1 VGLPAPG
8 STGAGG
14 RRHRGLSAPGPN
26 IRAMPTAPPSRL
38 PTRTAPAAAP
48 GAAVRAALRARV
60 LARIPDL
67 LVPPEAGGPTAPLAG
82 GHRPKPAGLCAACR
96 GPARSGFTRCFHCD
110 LHAESAPGLLAD
122 AVAPIAYAPKG
133 GPLARDLWL
142 YKSGRPGAGEAA
154 TGLLALLL
162 MYLHDH
168 RGHAWRR
175 AGLPPPTHVSVVPTG
190 RGRPGPHPLQ
200 ALAAR
205 YLALPWANLTQRP
218 GADAWGRCLDPERF
232 QLRRPLEG
240 ARVLLLDDTWVSGG
254 AAQSAAVAL
263 KLGGCR
269 SVVTVVLGRHVA
281 AGVLPA
287 AATRLAAG
295 AGARLVNRL

>member
-1 VGLPAPG
+1 
-8 STGAGG
+8 
-14 RRHRGLSAPGPN
+14 
-26 IRAMPTAPPSRL
+26 MPTAPPTPL
-38 PTRTAPAAAP
+38 PARAAPAAAP
-48 GAAVRAALRARV
+48 DAGAVQAALRARV

-67 LVPPEAGGPTAPLAG
+67 LVPPEAAGLTALLG
-82 GHRPKPAGLCAACR
+82 GHRHTPAGLCAACR
-96 GPARSGFTRCFHCD
+96 GPVRHGFTRCFHCD

-142 YKSGRPGAGEAA
+142 YKSGRPGAAQAGA
-154 TGLLALLL
+154 GLLALLL
-162 MYLHDH
+162 MYLHAQH
-168 RGHAWRR
+168 GRALPR
-175 AGLPPPTHVSVVPTG
+175 AGLPAPTHVCVVPTG

-205 YLALPWANLTQRP
+205 YLALPWVKLVQRP

-232 QLRRPLEG
+232 ELREPRGG

-281 AGVLPA
+281 AGDLPA
-287 AATRLAAG
+287 AATPLAMPACG
-295 AGARLVNRL
+295 RLVNRL

>member
-1 VGLPAPG
+1 ML
-8 STGAGG
+8 
-14 RRHRGLSAPGPN
+14 
-26 IRAMPTAPPSRL
+26 TAPPTAL
-38 PTRTAPAAAP
+38 PARPAPAPPDA
-48 GAAVRAALRARV
+48 AAVRAALRARV
-60 LARIPDL
+60 LARLPGL
-67 LVPPEAGGPTAPLAG
+67 LVPPEAGGVTATLVSG
-82 GHRPKPAGLCAACR
+82 QRPKPAGLCAACL

-122 AVAPIAYAPKG
+122 MVAPIAYAPKG

-142 YKSGRPGAGEAA
+142 YKSGRPGAAHAGA
-154 TGLLALLL
+154 GLLALLL
-162 MYLHDH
+162 MYLHDN
-168 RGHAWRR
+168 RAWRR
-175 AGLPPPTHVSVVPTG
+175 AGLPAPTHVCVVPTG

-205 YLALPWANLTQRP
+205 YLALPWAKLAQRP
-218 GADAWGRCLDPERF
+218 GADTWGRCLDPERF
-232 QLRRPLEG
+232 ELRQPLKG

-281 AGVLPA
+281 AGDLPA
-287 AATRLAAG
+287 AAAPLAAP
-295 AGARLVNRL
+295 AGGRWSIGCDGDRPAAPVPHRPGPARPAHQP

>member
-1 VGLPAPG
+1 
-8 STGAGG
+8 
-14 RRHRGLSAPGPN
+14 
-26 IRAMPTAPPSRL
+26 MM
-38 PTRTAPAAAP
+38 
-48 GAAVRAALRARV
+48 
-60 LARIPDL
+60 
-67 LVPPEAGGPTAPLAG
+67 PPEPAGPPPPVPGQPRPVTGGPVGICT
-82 GHRPKPAGLCAACR
+82 ACR
-96 GPARSGFTRCFHCD
+96 GPVRGGSTGRCFHCA

-142 YKSGRPGAGEAA
+142 YKSSRPGAAQAA
-154 TGLLALLL
+154 AGLRALLL
-162 MYLHDH
+162 TYLHAH
-168 RGHAWRR
+168 GRQVWRR
-175 AGLPPPTHVSVVPTG
+175 AGLAPPTHACVVPSG

-200 ALAAR
+200 ALACG
-205 YLALPWANLTQRP
+205 YLTLPWAGLSQRP

-232 QLRRPLEG
+232 ELGRPLPG

-281 AGVLPA
+281 AGDLPA
-287 AATRLAAG
+287 AATRWPSPGDGRGSIGCDGDRPAAPVSYRPG
-295 AGARLVNRL
+295 PARPAHQP

>member
-1 VGLPAPG
+1 MSP
-8 STGAGG
+8 GAG
-14 RRHRGLSAPGPN
+14 
-26 IRAMPTAPPSRL
+26 
-38 PTRTAPAAAP
+38 
-48 GAAVRAALRARV
+48 
-60 LARIPDL
+60 
-67 LVPPEAGGPTAPLAG
+67 EAGRPGWAG
-82 GHRPKPAGLCAACR
+82 QRKATGLCASCR
-96 GPARSGFTRCFHCD
+96 GPVRPGFTRCFHCG

-142 YKSGRPGAGEAA
+142 YKSTRPGAAQAGAA
-154 TGLLALLL
+154 LLALLL

-168 RGHAWRR
+168 GGRTWQR
-175 AGLPPPTHVSVVPTG
+175 AGLAAPTHACVVPSG

-200 ALAAR
+200 GLAAR
-205 YLALPWANLTQRP
+205 YLTLPWVKLVQRP

-232 QLRRPLEG
+232 ELRQPLSG

-281 AGVLPA
+281 AGDLPA
-287 AATRLAAG
+287 AATPLAAPG
-295 AGARLVNRL
+295 GPFVNRL